1 MTFKRNN
8 QGDGHIH
15 GIVHDNVTIFG
26 TNVYL
31 VMLSNSTKKSI
42 SNFKSEFILYYL
54 SVKNIYIL
62 QKKKI

>member
-1 MTFKRNN
+1 MPFKQNN

-31 VMLSNSTKKSI
+31 VMLSNSTKE
-42 SNFKSEFILYYL
+42 NFQF
-54 SVKNIYIL
+54 
-62 QKKKI
+62 